1 MATDASGKF
10 EQDENGFWKPVAN
23 PAAGGGAPPAPAQ
36 SGGFAGA
43 GASGQGFDQF
53 GVQNGTGNIG
63 TDSKGWDAAQAPG
76 ADGRDAN
83 GLPTYY
89 QNVSLSQP
97 GGPGAE
103 SINNPRFNQFLTQN
117 STNTL
122 SDFLKSIG
130 FDNTMTDTNYSG
142 GGGMPSSPQHNL
154 NINGTLMNAGL
165 IQQRLNNNKN
175 PDGSFNIE
183 YFKKQMQDEINSNGY
198 GGSQQS
204 PQADGT
210 SYGMGGAVPLTNN
223 GVKYDYGMGA
233 GAAVSPTDYAAASK
247 AAGFPQ
253 TNGSAFNMYG
263 KWGPGQNGSGG
274 SPGGQQQSNPGSM
287 SGMGMAGASGGYGG
301 GSPGGYG
308 GYGGAYGGG
317 MPQRRPGF
325 GGGGGMM
332 NSQWYNQSEPNMRP
346 GMGSNFQQQGQAPA
360 SYWNQ
365 QNYGGGSPYQNGGSI
380 GSGSGQNSTS
390 NWQNP
395 YGNGNGFGFG
405 SGAPSSSFSTN
416 GAGQQFS
423 PNYSPMARQ
432 GQWGPG
438 AGSMSGMSMA
448 RRPQTQPYY
457 GGANPGGSYNG
468 YPAMY

>member
-1 MATDASGKF
+1 MAVDGSGKF
-10 EQDENGFWKPVAN
+10 EQDENGFWRPVTGA
-23 PAAGGGAPPAPAQ
+23 PTGGGAPAAPAQ
-36 SGGFAGA
+36 SGGYAGA

-63 TDSKGWDAAQAPG
+63 TDSKGWDAAQAAG

-122 SDFLKSIG
+122 SDYLKSIG
-130 FDNTMTDTNYSG
+130 FDNSITDTNYSG
-142 GGGMPSSPQHNL
+142 GGGMPSSPQHNI
-154 NINGTLMNAGL
+154 NINGNLMNAGL

-175 PDGSFNIE
+175 PDGSFNVE
-183 YFKKQMQDEINSNGY
+183 YFKKQMQDEINSLGY

-204 PQADGT
+204 PHADGT
-210 SYGMGGAVPLTNN
+210 TYGMGGAVPLTDN

-233 GAAVSPTDYAAASK
+233 GAAVSPTAYAAASK

-253 TNGSAFNMYG
+253 LNGSAFNMYG

-274 SPGGQQQSNPGSM
+274 GAQNPGSM

-301 GSPGGYG
+301 GNQNYG
-308 GYGGAYGGG
+308 GYGGASGGG

-325 GGGGGMM
+325 GGQGGMM
-332 NSQWYNQSEPNMRP
+332 NSSWFPQSEPNMRP
-346 GMGSNFQQQGQAPA
+346 GMGSNFQQQGAAPQMA
-360 SYWNQ
+360 Q
-365 QNYGGGSPYQNGGSI
+365 QSMRRPQYGGYGGSP
-380 GSGSGQNSTS
+380 
-390 NWQNP
+390 
-395 YGNGNGFGFG
+395 
-405 SGAPSSSFSTN
+405 
-416 GAGQQFS
+416 
-423 PNYSPMARQ
+423 
-432 GQWGPG
+432 
-438 AGSMSGMSMA
+438 GSMSSGMAMA

-457 GGANPGGSYNG
+457 GNANPGGSYNG